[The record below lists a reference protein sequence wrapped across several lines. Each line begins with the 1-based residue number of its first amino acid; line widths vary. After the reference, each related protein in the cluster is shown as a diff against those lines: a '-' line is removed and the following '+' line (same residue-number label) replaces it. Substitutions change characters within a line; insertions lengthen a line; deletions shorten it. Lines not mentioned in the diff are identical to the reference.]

1 MTEDI
6 KARLENLK
14 VLKKELK
21 PRIDGFNLKRE
32 EEIKEINDK
41 YDNLISV
48 ASIDVDKV
56 ENELNN
62 DIINSYIKAIMDE
75 FDAKRSVSEYIVT
88 PKIKEDR
95 DFFESLENF
104 PKKLIER
111 LDEVIS
117 GATSIETLAYD
128 IEKIE
133 NEYLTT

>member
-133 NEYLTT
+133 NEYLKT

>member
-95 DFFESLENF
+95 DFFVSLENF

-133 NEYLTT
+133 NEYLKT